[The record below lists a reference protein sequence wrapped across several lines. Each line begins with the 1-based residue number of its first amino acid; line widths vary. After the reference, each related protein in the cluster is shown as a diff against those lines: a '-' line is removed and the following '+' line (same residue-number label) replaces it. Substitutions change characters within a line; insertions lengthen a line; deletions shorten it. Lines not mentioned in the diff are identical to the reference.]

1 MPIVYDKMLK
11 KFDEHGINSYKIK
24 RDKII
29 GTVTYQKIRHG
40 GDIDT
45 RSIARMCKYFNC
57 QPGDLLSYVPDDD
70 AAAGAA
76 DVNKKE
82 SEGNIN
88 E

>member
-11 KFDEHGINSYKIK
+11 KFDENGINSYKIK

-45 RSIARMCKYFNC
+45 RSIARMCKFFNC

-70 AAAGAA
+70 GAAA
-76 DVNKKE
+76 DTSKE
-82 SEGNIN
+82 EN
-88 E
+88 EV

>member
-57 QPGDLLSYVPDDD
+57 QPGDLLSYVPDDAD
-70 AAAGAA
+70 AADA
-76 DVNKKE
+76 DKKE
-82 SEGNIN
+82 SEGDIN

>member
-1 MPIVYDKMLK
+1 MPIVYDKILK
-11 KFDEHGINSYKIK
+11 KFDENGINSYKIK

-57 QPGDLLSYVPDDD
+57 QPGDLLSYVPDD
-70 AAAGAA
+70 AA
-76 DVNKKE
+76 DAEKKKVRVA
-82 SEGNIN
+82 
-88 E
+88 

>member
-76 DVNKKE
+76 DADKKE
-82 SEGNIN
+82 SKGNIN